1 MLDIQKQIVQ
11 REVELRERFDFTKIT
26 LEQMKDM
33 DAPGDLVG
41 RAAWN
46 KIRVGRTRIQQEI
59 EDLKAI
65 DNILR
70 GWDFLSDADKRVR
83 FKQVIA
89 FEEEEAISIIGV
101 EHHG

>member
-33 DAPGDLVG
+33 DAPG
-41 RAAWN
+41 
-46 KIRVGRTRIQQEI
+46 GRTRIQQEI